1 MTEPKFKVKI
11 TGVEFSIELMNKE
24 AETLYQE
31 FNLVNVSFLKFI
43 LLSPNTMDLDK
54 DGSLIYEVDPSYKEE
69 VIKELKDINGIE

>member
-24 AETLYQE
+24 AEVLYQE

-43 LLSPNTMDLDK
+43 LLSPNSMTMDK
-54 DGSLIYEVDPSYKEE
+54 DGSLIYDVDPSYKEE
-69 VIKELKDINGIE
+69 IIKELKETNE